1 MQLLIIALLVLCGNK
16 PEMLKQVTPLLESLG
31 GGEIKEALKSAQ
43 EMSSVISA
51 VQSLSSGGGS
61 SDPLGAV
68 MSAFAG
74 SPEKP
79 VSKTVKAEGFPL
91 EPIADIAD
99 DGIMRGL
106 SSYIAAGV

>member
-1 MQLLIIALLVLCGNK
+1 MQLLIIALLLLCGNK
-16 PEMLKQVTPLLESLG
+16 PEMLKQVTPLLETFG
-31 GGEIKEALKSAQ
+31 GGDIKEALKSAE

-51 VQSLSSGGGS
+51 VQNLASGGGS

-68 MSAFAG
+68 MNAFSG

-79 VSKTVKAEGFPL
+79 KAESRNTGFPL
-91 EPIADIAD
+91 EPIAEIAD